1 MCVFFDVQYS
11 TYGYMCIYVC
21 VSLYMCVFMLFCVCT
36 RVCAHVSFF
45 VNLWMCKFV
54 LPETSFFL
62 TNEKWTSKIFTL
74 CNTALLFN
82 PIAQRT
88 RYRNVIHWHIFPRPK
103 AIHPFCILIFN
114 LHYWEWTTIIFQYLL
129 MPLEAKERE
138 RECEGTRRGANVAN
152 DIANQGI
159 YAVKSERY
167 YKRNIIGCVSDKSR
181 FIFVV

>member
-1 MCVFFDVQYS
+1 MCVCVFRCSVQYIWV
-11 TYGYMCIYVC
+11 YVYLCVRFFVYVC
-21 VSLYMCVFMLFCVCT
+21 VYVILCVYACFYTCIFLCESLNVQ
-36 RVCAHVSFF
+36 VCAPGNF
-45 VNLWMCKFV
+45 
-54 LPETSFFL
+54 FFL

-138 RECEGTRRGANVAN
+138 RVWGNTARSQCRKWYCKPRDICSEIGALL
-152 DIANQGI
+152 
-159 YAVKSERY
+159 
-167 YKRNIIGCVSDKSR
+167 
-181 FIFVV
+181 